1 MSALRLHSPAGGSFK
16 TCISPVILPHGG
28 GLLGQ
33 ESILLQTGDEVGISF
48 APLHLDPEIWGQDAE
63 EFKPERWANLKQSW
77 NFIPFL
83 GGRRICPAQQSI
95 LTDVACIMV
104 RLMQRFKALEN
115 RDECYQYVD
124 KIVFTRES
132 RNGAKVGFVPV

>member
-1 MSALRLHSPAGGSFK
+1 
-16 TCISPVILPHGG
+16 
-28 GLLGQ
+28 LGQ
-33 ESILLQTGDEVGISF
+33 GSIFLQSGDQIRISF
-48 APLHLDPEIWGQDAE
+48 APLHLDPG
-63 EFKPERWANLKQSW
+63 
-77 NFIPFL
+77 
-83 GGRRICPAQQSI
+83 ICPAQQSV

-132 RNGAKVGFVPV
+132 RYGAKVGFVSV